1 MEREEVIRLVYH
13 SLRDAIN
20 DLNFVEHKGKTII
33 CYKKTGKGKGKKIS
47 INLRLKLEDLDF
59 VTWDDI
65 MP

>member
-47 INLRLKLEDLDF
+47 INLRLKFEDLDF